1 MIDPELLSSL
11 RIIWGR
17 HTDVHGESICRDLCS
32 PAGQGV
38 HAKAFYYLLGKYRQ
52 ESSKNCFD
60 SESESYYAPA
70 PDSGIIKSTS
80 VLVES
85 SALATSGLRRYE
97 VPTSSVCS
105 SPVAS
110 SVHSTLVNGRPP
122 IVISRKRI
130 FTDGNRPTSKERSDL
145 NPTSRPV
152 SHNKVQF
159 DKWKTQ
165 ILPPPKEASV
175 SNIYR
180 PKVTLTG
187 VETGLRPHPPRRGN
201 TYSVF
206 SDRRDSRRD
215 SREITPIG
223 FSQQLQRLQAKTAAA
238 TASASASSY
247 QKPKTLTSPSPSEAV
262 RPTEHAARNSVAV
275 IRQPLRQPRLLTN
288 FSGVSNGS
296 GRFLTPATIATELE
310 LPLHP
315 DPKTD
320 NTKPQTHLTEIATG
334 KTSITSHAP
343 VHGPQKTHSKFD
355 KENHGVEE
363 EWSHVEVTDRT
374 GSRGLCVSDVPT
386 NREVGK
392 DVKNVGPRSFPPS
405 NKTKKEKEKKGR
417 RK

>member
-17 HTDVHGESICRDLCS
+17 HTDVHGESIRRDLCS

-52 ESSKNCFD
+52 ESSKICEF
-60 SESESYYAPA
+60 ESYHTPV
-70 PDSGIIKSTS
+70 PDPGIIKSTS
-80 VLVES
+80 LLVES

-97 VPTSSVCS
+97 VPDHHVI
-105 SPVAS
+105 
-110 SVHSTLVNGRPP
+110 GQPP

-130 FTDGNRPTSKERSDL
+130 ITDANRPTSKERSDL
-145 NPTSRPV
+145 NPTSHPV
-152 SHNKVQF
+152 SHNKVQSN
-159 DKWKTQ
+159 KWKTQ
-165 ILPPPKEASV
+165 ILPAQQEASV

-215 SREITPIG
+215 SREVTPVG
-223 FSQQLQRLQAKTAAA
+223 FSQRLQAKTAAA
-238 TASASASSY
+238 TSAPSY
-247 QKPKTLTSPSPSEAV
+247 QKPKTLSGPSPSEAV
-262 RPTEHAARNSVAV
+262 RATEHAARNSVAV
-275 IRQPLRQPRLLTN
+275 IRQPLRPPRLLTN
-288 FSGVSNGS
+288 FPGVSNGS

-310 LPLHP
+310 LPLHT
-315 DPKTD
+315 DSKTD
-320 NTKPQTHLTEIATG
+320 NTKPQAHSTEIATG

-343 VHGPQKTHSKFD
+343 VHGPQKTHSKDD

-363 EWSHVEVTDRT
+363 EWSHVEVTDRA
-374 GSRGLCVSDVPT
+374 GSRGLCVGDGDVPI

-405 NKTKKEKEKKGR
+405 KTKKEKERKGR

>member
-60 SESESYYAPA
+60 SEFESLYTPA
-70 PDSGIIKSTS
+70 LDSGIMRSTS
-80 VLVES
+80 LLVES
-85 SALATSGLRRYE
+85 SASSTSGLRRYE
-97 VPTSSVCS
+97 VPNHHASSVCS

-110 SVHSTLVNGRPP
+110 SGHSTLVNGQPP

-130 FTDGNRPTSKERSDL
+130 VTGGNRPTSKERSDL

-247 QKPKTLTSPSPSEAV
+247 QKPKTLTGPSPSEAV
-262 RPTEHAARNSVAV
+262 RATEHVARNSVAV
-275 IRQPLRQPRLLTN
+275 SRQPRLLTN
-288 FSGVSNGS
+288 FPSVSNGS

-310 LPLHP
+310 PPFHTE
-315 DPKTD
+315 TD
-320 NTKPQTHLTEIATG
+320 TTKPQARLTETATG
-334 KTSITSHAP
+334 KTSIKPHAP
-343 VHGPQKTHSKFD
+343 AHGPQKTHSKSD

-363 EWSHVEVTDRT
+363 EWSHVEVTDRA
-374 GSRGLCVSDVPT
+374 GSKGLCVGDVPT

-405 NKTKKEKEKKGR
+405 KMKKEKERKGR